1 MTVKEGQATQKKY
14 EADLLKSKEPPP
26 PPPPKEEAPKQEKP
40 FNPYAIDSGYK
51 ARPETDAE
59 EKMARFDKL
68 YGEDPAKE
76 RLTKRLTKMEE
87 RAAKEEA
94 QSPWMAITRAGL
106 KTLAGTSPFAAVNVG
121 AGAVEGLESYAASQ
135 DRLAKMEEKRM
146 DIDSRLAE
154 AERAKK
160 LAAVQY
166 GVNSEE
172 YAKKANDEYQLKKM
186 QSIYEVEKYKE
197 LNPYTAYGK
206 VAEIQ
211 SKREEARAKA
221 LKEPEYKLAS
231 LNASK
236 TITKD
241 MDSETK
247 QKIKDAQIKMKELEK
262 MLDARYPVPALPGQA
277 PTVTTPVLKYDPALR
292 KVMPF

>member
-1 MTVKEGQATQKKY
+1 
-14 EADLLKSKEPPP
+14 
-26 PPPPKEEAPKQEKP
+26 
-40 FNPYAIDSGYK
+40 
-51 ARPETDAE
+51 
-59 EKMARFDKL
+59 
-68 YGEDPAKE
+68 
-76 RLTKRLTKMEE
+76 
-87 RAAKEEA
+87 
-94 QSPWMAITRAGL
+94 MAIARAGF
-106 KTLAGTSPFAAVNVG
+106 KTMAGTSPFALTNIG
-121 AGAVEGLESYAASQ
+121 AGAAEGIDYYAASQ

-221 LKEPEYKLAS
+221 LKEPEYRTAS
-231 LNASK
+231 LYAGK
-236 TITKD
+236 TITGDTSK
-241 MDSETK
+241 EEA
-247 QKIKDAQIKMKELEK
+247 QKIKDAKEKMKVLERK
-262 MLDARYPVPALPGQA
+262 LDTQFPVPTLPGQA
-277 PTVTTPVLKYDPALR
+277 PATTTPTLRYDPALG

>member
-1 MTVKEGQATQKKY
+1 
-14 EADLLKSKEPPP
+14 
-26 PPPPKEEAPKQEKP
+26 
-40 FNPYAIDSGYK
+40 
-51 ARPETDAE
+51 
-59 EKMARFDKL
+59 MARFDKL

-87 RAAKEEA
+87 RAAREEA

-135 DRLAKMEEKRM
+135 DRLAKMEDKRM

-211 SKREEARAKA
+211 SKKEAARDKY
-221 LKEPEYKLAS
+221 LKQAEYRTAS
-231 LNASK
+231 LYAGK

-241 MDSETK
+241 MDAETK
-247 QKIKDAQIKMKELEK
+247 QKIKDAQVKMKELERK
-262 MLDARYPVPALPGQA
+262 LDADFPVPALPGQA
-277 PTVTTPVLKYDPALR
+277 AATTTPTLRYDPALG